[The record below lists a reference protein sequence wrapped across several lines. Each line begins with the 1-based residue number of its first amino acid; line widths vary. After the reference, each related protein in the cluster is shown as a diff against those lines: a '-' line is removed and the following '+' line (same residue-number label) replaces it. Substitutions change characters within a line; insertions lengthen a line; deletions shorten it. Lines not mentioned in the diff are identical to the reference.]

1 MPLFKNRLEAA
12 HELAQHLLY
21 LKDEK
26 PIVLGLAPGGV
37 PLADVIA
44 RQLDAPMD
52 VLLIEKL
59 YAPGAERGMPHRQ
72 RQARRPGQPG
82 RRRGR

>member
-12 HELAQHLLY
+12 HELAQHLSY

-37 PLADVIA
+37 PVADVIA

-59 YAPGAERGMPHRQ
+59 YAPGAAPAGLERAG
-72 RQARRPGQPG
+72 AAAAE
-82 RRRGR
+82 